1 MGMNRQQRRKTL
13 KQGKRNIF
21 SEQDILRFNMFKHEQ
36 IWEQLR
42 IFYLQN
48 NCNNLEKAAIER
60 ELKRRGVL

>member
-1 MGMNRQQRRKTL
+1 MGMNRQQRRNAM
-13 KQGKRNIF
+13 KQGTKNIF
-21 SEQDILRFNMFKHEQ
+21 SEQDIRRFNMFKPEQ
-36 IWEQLR
+36 IYEQLR